1 MIEPCWPW
9 MKRRTTAKGPPSS
22 RLIAE
27 SMWHRTWDDL
37 PQENIQAWI
46 VRIPR
51 HIAKVIELEG
61 GNEYC
66 EGRLDVD
73 GRTKEGKMRLQQ
85 LREELLSNT
94 AKPASSSSSSSS
106 SVASTRPSSRQSNND
121 TPSPLNVRA
130 VTPEPPTQKPLTP
143 PLLRKR
149 AVLSPKN
156 HLPPRIQKV
165 VRTAASFRPKRR

>member
-1 MIEPCWPW
+1 
-9 MKRRTTAKGPPSS
+9 MKRRTTAKSPPSS

-46 VRIPR
+46 ERIPR

-61 GNEYC
+61 GNEYF

-85 LREELLSNT
+85 LREEL
-94 AKPASSSSSSSS
+94 PG
-106 SVASTRPSSRQSNND
+106 SV
-121 TPSPLNVRA
+121 
-130 VTPEPPTQKPLTP
+130 
-143 PLLRKR
+143 LR
-149 AVLSPKN
+149 
-156 HLPPRIQKV
+156 
-165 VRTAASFRPKRR
+165 

>member
-1 MIEPCWPW
+1 
-9 MKRRTTAKGPPSS
+9 
-22 RLIAE
+22 
-27 SMWHRTWDDL
+27 MWHRTSDDL

-46 VRIPR
+46 EIIPR

-66 EGRLDVD
+66 EGHLDVD

-106 SVASTRPSSRQSNND
+106 VASTRLSSRQSND
-121 TPSPLNVRA
+121 DIPSPLNVRA
-130 VTPEPPTQKPLTP
+130 VTPELPIQKPLTP
-143 PLLRKR
+143 P
-149 AVLSPKN
+149 
-156 HLPPRIQKV
+156 
-165 VRTAASFRPKRR
+165 